1 MVQGFGIK
9 IKADQHQKLSMPN
22 PVRLYVLHHPASDVA
37 RQLTDYIYNWFRMP
51 SLEGVPVYPRSAAV
65 REKRLPARPA
75 GGEDVLEYLIPLVDA
90 HLVRDV
96 SWHDYLEDLAKRCL
110 KPTSTES
117 PQTQGWVM
125 FPVAL
130 DGTAYN
136 LPASIGKRNF
146 IRHPQAPD
154 NLTSD
159 EDKRFAFQVA
169 ALETLKHLTEA
180 LSRDLNTRLF
190 PKQVDEKLKIFISY
204 ARADGTEAPK
214 KLRDYIQGQTQ
225 CSVFFDENDISFG
238 ESFGQVLEEGVGEKA
253 RALIVVCG
261 DNYPDRP
268 WCRWEI
274 GRFMQPNRVPL
285 DPRKKGKE
293 SIEVYHPVLV
303 LDIMEGNRM
312 ARVIPELGQVPSLRW
327 APGKELLTF
336 STLMREV
343 FFGARNVLAAR
354 SNRTGINW
362 VGGPVVN
369 RLPGPVVLQRLVNQR
384 IYGETAKRACT
395 CVSYPGNGLPL
406 LELRLLESFFP
417 KTRLMAFRDV
427 ERNLPEQMQAALK
440 KKERPLDGKVL
451 AISFGYSPQ
460 LAELGYLSQHLD
472 EAIIYLLRPIVRLGM
487 DLLYGGLPPKRTDG
501 ATSVS
506 SIGSAPHRNMTLT
519 LLNLLN
525 DERSTD
531 ETDLAN
537 AGYTS
542 ALVPTSRLYN
552 PSAWP
557 LCNLITAEDEAAWI
571 NTCSILRVLPKDAG
585 LVGRPPDKALEPD
598 RFLTFQAIVLTHM
611 RRCLAKGF
619 DCPIPRDAAHR
630 VKPAAFVLMGG
641 RVSGFAG
648 VMPGIMEE
656 FLRAT
661 EQQLPVYLLGGFG
674 GAAGIIAQAL
684 ITKARRPAALTA
696 AFYSTPQTP
705 DYMTMLEGF
714 GKMDS
719 QAFLGPE
726 KTFDELWKVV
736 QNGRETGLSALLRN
750 GLDAAE
756 NKELVSTT
764 DTMEA
769 VHLVWQ
775 GLNRL
780 FFKP

>member
-1 MVQGFGIK
+1 
-9 IKADQHQKLSMPN
+9 MPN

-37 RQLTDYIYNWFRMP
+37 RQLTDYIYNWFRLP
-51 SLEGVPVYPRSAAV
+51 SLEGVPVYSRSAAV
-65 REKRLPARPA
+65 PEKRLPAQPA
-75 GGEDVLEYLIPLVDA
+75 GGKDVLEYLIPLVDA
-90 HLVRDV
+90 NLVRDV
-96 SWHDYLEDLAKRCL
+96 SWHDYLEDLAKHCL

-117 PQTQGWVM
+117 PPTEGWVM

-136 LPASIGKRNF
+136 LPALIGKRNF
-146 IRHPQAPD
+146 IRHPPAPD
-154 NLTSD
+154 HLTSD
-159 EDKRFAFQVA
+159 EEKGSAFQA
-169 ALETLKHLTEA
+169 AAQETLKHLTEA
-180 LSRDLNTRLF
+180 LSRDLNARLF
-190 PKQVDEKLKIFISY
+190 PNQIDEKLKIFISY

-303 LDIMEGNRM
+303 LDVMEGNRI
-312 ARVIPELGQVPSLRW
+312 ARVIPELGQFPSLRW
-327 APGKELLTF
+327 APGRELLAF
-336 STLMREV
+336 SMLMREV

-354 SNRTGINW
+354 CNRKGINW
-362 VGGPVVN
+362 AGGPVVN
-369 RLPGPVVLQRLVNQR
+369 RLPGPVILQRLLNQR
-384 IYGETAKRACT
+384 LHGGAAKGACRY
-395 CVSYPGNGLPL
+395 VSYPGNGLPL

-417 KTRLMAFRDV
+417 KTRLTAFRDV
-427 ERNLPEQMQAALK
+427 GRHLPEPMQAALK
-440 KKERPLDGKVL
+440 EKERRLDGKVL

-472 EAIIYLLRPIVRLGM
+472 EAIIYLLRPVVRLGM
-487 DLLYGGLPPKRTDG
+487 DLLYGGFPPKRTDG
-501 ATSVS
+501 ATSIS

-525 DERSTD
+525 DERSTG

-542 ALVPTSRLYN
+542 ALAPTSRLYN

-557 LCNLITAEDEAAWI
+557 RCDLITAADEAAWI

-585 LVGRPPDKALEPD
+585 LAGQLPDKASEPD
-598 RFLTFQAIVLTHM
+598 RFFAWQAIVLSQM
-611 RRCLAKGF
+611 RRWLAKGF
-619 DCPIPRDAAHR
+619 DCPIPRDATHT
-630 VKPAAFVLMGG
+630 VKPAAFVFLGG
-641 RVSGFAG
+641 KVSGFSS
-648 VMPGIMEE
+648 VMPGILEE
-656 FLRAT
+656 FLRVT
-661 EQQLPVYLLGGFG
+661 EQKLPVYLLGGFG
-674 GAAGIIAQAL
+674 GASGIIAHAL
-684 ITKARRPAALTA
+684 LTKAHRPAALTA
-696 AFYSTPQTP
+696 AFYSTSQTP
-705 DYMTMLEGF
+705 DYKTMLEGF

-719 QAFLGPE
+719 QVFPGPDRE
-726 KTFDELWKVV
+726 FDELWKVI
-736 QNGRETGLSALLRN
+736 QDGREIGLPALLRN
-750 GLDAAE
+750 GLDAAD
-756 NKELVSTT
+756 NKELVTTT
-764 DTMEA
+764 DTMNA
-769 VHLVWQ
+769 VHLVWR

-780 FFKP
+780 FFES